1 MVFTTFSFY
10 DAIVLFSLLEKS
22 KKTYKLRGPLVDT
35 HQLKLISV
43 EKFTRI
49 KQCKR
54 LNKVGLGLVH
64 IFYNG
69 PTPASFCLFSFFSHD
84 KYSTNLTVDDK
95 SIDGVLGTRT
105 RGGNGR
111 RRRIHWARDGPYLRA
126 TCLVVV
132 KLTHLLEAL
141 DHVCADVKVG
151 IEGAEEEFSRL
162 VRHVQDV
169 VHDDVWKITFRWWWE
184 RKRQAMLLAVW
195 PDWTIF

>member
-95 SIDGVLGTRT
+95 SIDGLLGTRT
-105 RGGNGR
+105 RGGADESTEQGMAH
-111 RRRIHWARDGPYLRA
+111 IYELHAW
-126 TCLVVV
+126 VVV

-184 RKRQAMLLAVW
+184 WMRQAMLLAVW